1 MSMSKEMNRESR
13 TLDNIM
19 KAIDAKTVQIPLCVR
34 IKQWFLKLLSNRIF
48 SIAVKSIPIL
58 VLLILLFHTFA
69 SVSKIGNRELNIKEH
84 HVEDGYLY
92 ITVAN
97 ASIDEEQ
104 SYMEA
109 TNGDTVYHP
118 TLKGI
123 RDNTAVF
130 KFDGN
135 SYNVYLYSTDGRTLQ
150 LLVDGK

>member
-1 MSMSKEMNRESR
+1 MSMSKEMKRESR

-19 KAIDAKTVQIPLCVR
+19 KAIDAKPVHIPWR
-34 IKQWFLKLLSNRIF
+34 IRVKQWYLKLLSNRIF
-48 SIAVKSIPIL
+48 AITVKSIPIL

-69 SVSKIGNRELNIKEH
+69 SVSKIGNREFNIKEH

-92 ITVAN
+92 ITVEN

-104 SYMEA
+104 SYMVA

-135 SYNVYLYSTDGRTLQ
+135 SYNIYLYSTDGRALQ
-150 LLVDGK
+150 LLIDGQ